1 MVKKAAAAIKKRAAL
16 GRGLE
21 SLIPSSPAPTA
32 AQKGDAAFFMCD
44 TDLIRPN
51 PYQPR
56 LHFSDEE
63 LAELSDSIREQ
74 GVLQPLLV
82 RKNATGY
89 ELVAGER
96 RLRASKMASLKQVP
110 VVLKELSDREMLELS
125 IIENIQREALNPLE
139 EAEAYHRLMTEFDMT
154 QAQAAKR
161 VGKSRPAVANMLRL
175 RQLPQPIKES
185 INDGTL
191 SMGHA
196 RAILGVENATRQKA
210 VWREVVSK
218 GLSVRQTESLAKQ
231 QKTDKKPAKAPLAN
245 SDSAYFTGLAEDLS
259 RQFGTR
265 VQIIRKG
272 KKGRV
277 EIDFYS
283 DDDLDRLLSILK
295 PS

>member
-1 MVKKAAAAIKKRAAL
+1 MVKKAAPALKKRAAL
-16 GRGLE
+16 GRGLD
-21 SLIPSSPAPTA
+21 SLIPSAPQPTVA
-32 AQKGDAAFFMCD
+32 EKDAVYFMCN
-44 TDLIRPN
+44 TDRIRPN

-56 LHFSDEE
+56 IQFSDDE
-63 LAELSDSIREQ
+63 LAELSASIKEQ

-82 RKNATGY
+82 RKNAAGY
-89 ELVAGER
+89 ELIAGER
-96 RLRASKMASLKQVP
+96 RLRASKMAGLKQVP
-110 VVLKELSDREMLELS
+110 VLVKDISDTEMLEMS

-139 EAEAYHRLMTEFDMT
+139 EAEAYHRLMTEFKMT
-154 QAQAAKR
+154 QEQAARR

-175 RQLPQPIKES
+175 RQLPQPIKDS
-185 INDGTL
+185 INDGAL

-196 RAILGVENATRQKA
+196 RAILGIENPVRQKA

-218 GLSVRQTESLAKQ
+218 GLSVRQTESLAKK
-231 QKTDKKPAKAPLAN
+231 QKTEPKPAKPVQAD
-245 SDSAYFTGLAEDLS
+245 SDNIYFRSLAEELS
-259 RQFGTR
+259 RQYGTR
-265 VQIIRKG
+265 VQIIRQG

>member
-1 MVKKAAAAIKKRAAL
+1 MVKKAAGALKKRAAL

-21 SLIPSSPAPTA
+21 SLIPSAPAPPA
-32 AQKGDAAFFMCD
+32 DKAEEAVYFMCN
-44 TDLIRPN
+44 TNMIRPN

-56 LHFSDEE
+56 IRFTDEE
-63 LAELSDSIREQ
+63 LAELSASIEEQ

-82 RKNATGY
+82 RKNAAGY
-89 ELVAGER
+89 ELIAGER
-96 RLRASKMASLKQVP
+96 RLRASKMAGLKQVP
-110 VVLKELSDREMLELS
+110 VVVKDISDREMLEMS

-139 EAEAYHRLMTEFDMT
+139 EAEAYHRLMTEFAMT
-154 QAQAAKR
+154 QEQAAKR

-175 RQLPQPIKES
+175 RQLPPPIKES
-185 INDGTL
+185 INDGAL

-196 RAILGVENATRQKA
+196 RAILGIENPTRQKA
-210 VWREVVSK
+210 VWREVLSK
-218 GLSVRQTESLAKQ
+218 GLSVRQTESLAKK
-231 QKTDKKPAKAPLAN
+231 QKADKKPAKPAQAG
-245 SDSAYFTGLAEDLS
+245 SDSVYFRSLAEELS

-265 VQIIRKG
+265 VQIVRQG

-283 DDDLDRLLSILK
+283 DDDLDRLLSILT